1 MAPGKVIGTRGRKS
15 SAEASTAP
23 TMSHPPGTKARWS
36 WATVAH
42 WASCVKYIKT
52 FGQRITSMA
61 LALAT
66 NARASASAR
75 LHGTKET
82 ICRIRGSN
90 SKVSALRWQKY
101 RFWSHAGVARKDH
114 DR

>member
-1 MAPGKVIGTRGRKS
+1 MVPGKVIGARGRKS

-23 TMSHPPGTKARWS
+23 TTSQPPGTKARWS

-42 WASCVKYIKT
+42 WAARVKYIRT
-52 FGQRITSMA
+52 FRQRITSIA

-90 SKVSALRWQKY
+90 SKVPALRWQKY
-101 RFWSHAGVARKDH
+101 LFWSHVGVSRKDH